1 MNTYL
6 IDTLFEKYTLYSA
19 SLTFKDNSEA
29 DANETNESKEN
40 FKNLVR
46 KLSENNY
53 FLYMSSGDIENA
65 NIILKECEK
74 DYTELNPYYKKLGKI
89 SNLSYYELRAIPHL
103 SIIETI
109 NEKQNLT
116 TFEKK
121 EFVSIYK
128 EELEYLSISNYRYD
142 FCNEI
147 LYNKLSIIFI
157 VFSTILRILKIK
169 QSLEITDQNVNE
181 YYLNNFLVSH
191 GFLFYNNID
200 YQKKKIF
207 SKHIMEFHNNKGNLK
222 NIKEIVDILVERDS
236 DIYEYYLFYDENN
249 DDYSF
254 LKVKTDETFI
264 KVFNESRADREIMF
278 EYIIDQD
285 PSWLASK
292 EDLKSKNIKFIK
304 TKYFSINYTTDL
316 SSSLFE
322 LSLLTNKL
330 KKYRDLYGEIFKFDI
345 EGFSNDIEMTDYIMY
360 INLLSFRISGYKV
373 EDIAFISANEDL
385 DKFIQIPK
393 NWEYQDTYKKKTSQ
407 DILTD
412 SIREINDIDNRIN
425 EIVNLKKGSVI
436 DQTLT
441 PIDKFREVRNSM
453 NNSYSALYR
462 PAIKDNTKS
471 SVYYYLINKYP
482 IMKPLIDEEDISI
495 LNKTFLNAV
504 DNLENI
510 LVLYGQSAFKFKDI
524 YSSLYLPKVKEI
536 INFFKS
542 LNSYLVDF
550 DTTLSIEKENRL
562 DILGDSINSVGII
575 KISNRDYSIGTNSG
589 DLEYNKEN
597 DFINKEFIVDE
608 EVDLSSK
615 LLKND
620 NILIA
625 DDFGNREYLG
635 TKLSKVNEFP
645 IPNSNRQNL
654 IYTSFANFLPLIN
667 DYTSIFDTN
676 KRLEN
681 VIKDNQKLYFNGS
694 VIDFF
699 GQEGSYKEIREKYGL
714 SYFEFKDR
722 VSKILI
728 KYNDIY
734 GSVKNRLGI
743 KKEEYIYRSNDT
755 KSQVPFL
762 KKPFLFRRMPNKVSK
777 SDILYK
783 KMFDRSQ
790 YTDVLF
796 VYEFDK
802 IDNKYKENHIYT
814 DKYRSL
820 DRKEFTNSKDHLNKY
835 SGIRG
840 FSSFI
845 NKLKDKNASN
855 EEENIAIGDI
865 KIPDYIN

>member
-6 IDTLFEKYTLYSA
+6 IDTLFEKYTLYST

-29 DANETNESKEN
+29 DANETDESKEN

-53 FLYMSSGDIENA
+53 FLYMSSGDIDNA
-65 NIILKECEK
+65 NSVLHECEK
-74 DYTELNPYYKKLGKI
+74 DYKELNPYYQKLREI
-89 SNLSYYELRAIPHL
+89 SNLSYYELRATPHL

-109 NEKQNLT
+109 NEKQNLS

-121 EFVSIYK
+121 EFASIYK
-128 EELEYLSISNYRYD
+128 EELEYLSIGNYRYD

-207 SKHIMEFHNNKGNLK
+207 SKHIIEFHNNKGNLK

-249 DDYSF
+249 DDFSF

-264 KVFNESRADREIMF
+264 KVFNENRSNREVVF
-278 EYIIDQD
+278 EYIVDQD
-285 PSWLASK
+285 PSWMASK

-322 LSLLTNKL
+322 LSLLSNKL
-330 KKYRDLYGEIFKFDI
+330 KRYRDLYGEIFKFDI
-345 EGFSNDIEMTDYIMY
+345 EGFSKDVEMTDYLLY
-360 INLLSFRISGYKV
+360 INLLSFRISGYKT

-393 NWEYQDTYKKKTSQ
+393 SWEHQDTYRKKTTQ
-407 DILTD
+407 DIITD
-412 SIREINDIDNRIN
+412 SIKEITDVDSRIEDII
-425 EIVNLKKGSVI
+425 NLKKGVLV

-441 PIDKFREVRNSM
+441 PIDKFREMRNYM

-462 PAIKDNTKS
+462 PAIKDSTKS
-471 SVYYYLINKYP
+471 SAYYYLINKYP
-482 IMKPLIDEEDISI
+482 IMQSLIDEEDTSI

-550 DTTLSIEKENRL
+550 DTTLSIEKENKL
-562 DILGDSINSVGII
+562 DILGDSTTATGII
-575 KISNRDYSIGTNSG
+575 KITNRDYSIGTNSG
-589 DLEYNKEN
+589 DSEYNKEE

-608 EVDLSSK
+608 EVDLMNK
-615 LLKND
+615 LLEND
-620 NILIA
+620 EIIVA
-625 DDFGNREYLG
+625 SDFGVRDHQGINI
-635 TKLSKVNEFP
+635 SKVSEYP
-645 IPNSNRQNL
+645 IPKENKQNL
-654 IYTSFANFLPLIN
+654 IYTSFSNFLPLIN
-667 DYTSIFDTN
+667 DYTSIFDKS
-676 KRLEN
+676 KRLESM
-681 VIKDNQKLYFNGS
+681 IEDNQKLYFNGS
-694 VIDFF
+694 IIDFF
-699 GQEGSYKEIREKYGL
+699 GQEGNYKEIREKYGL
-714 SYFEFKDR
+714 SYFEFKDK
-722 VSKILI
+722 VSNILL
-728 KYNDIY
+728 KYSSIY
-734 GSVKNRLGI
+734 GSVQNRLGI
-743 KKEEYIYRSNDT
+743 KKEEYIFTSNDT
-755 KSQVPFL
+755 KTHVPFL

-777 SDILYK
+777 SDILFK

-790 YTDVLF
+790 YTDAIF

-820 DRKEFTNSKDHLNKY
+820 DRKEFSSSKEHLNKY
-835 SGIRG
+835 SGLRS

-845 NKLKDKNASN
+845 DTLKEKNTSN
-855 EEENIAIGDI
+855 REENAAIGDI